1 MKNKITYLLVLI
13 FLSLFFFIMPFS
25 VKPVFATD
33 CTVTSFS
40 HSPDSPVSWGTNV
53 SLSGSGECGGG
64 VRAVRFTIN
73 GESKAETSLPSQNE
87 TWKTNEYAP
96 GTYNVCFEVA
106 GGSNASWDNGAKSCV
121 NYKVIDNTPPTAIPP
136 TEPPIKQCW
145 VDSFAASPNS
155 ASVGSTITLSGSGH
169 CDGGVRA
176 VRFLINGAP
185 FGEFGGP
192 NHSTPWGTSGLSAG
206 TYSIGFQVASGS
218 WKDAAIS
225 YQNVTLYDNEPEP
238 TSPPDLPPTTEQC
251 WVDSFNISPNSGSI
265 GTTFTLSG
273 SGHCS
278 NGVRAVRFL
287 INDKPFGE
295 FSGSNHSTSWG
306 TSDLSA
312 GTYSIGFQVA
322 SGKWKDAAVA
332 YQNVTIYDANQPAPT
347 QSQEIKE
354 PSITRSNGG
363 WQVGAK
369 VGLCAG
375 AQIRSG
381 SGFSYPTHTIIPENN
396 WQVEIIDGPRNSDNV
411 TWWNI
416 SRKNIDGG
424 GTGWIYFEQAG
435 ADGCSS
441 VIDNSS
447 PQNEVQSDGQENNV
461 STKEQAQPEVAQPP
475 SNANDCSAFMSW
487 IGACAQAV
495 ESVPTTQPK
504 ICNPIEVCGFFDL
517 ACHWRNLST
526 EMEKVNNGCSD
537 TPLPLAPTDIPASD
551 QSQTNNSNFSE
562 ENLEAWLKQY
572 SVTLGESYG
581 NGQCKTLANAI
592 VANIPSYGAT
602 GGAKQYIDGHPSTP
616 LLKDIANNVDE
627 CDVILFISPNYLKYS
642 NQLGHTA
649 VVYGKFGDNIYYVE
663 QNNPA
668 GKGVKYSVLSPS
680 NYDDYTYVIQKSCI
694 K

>member
-1 MKNKITYLLVLI
+1 MKIKISIVVLV
-13 FLSLFFFIMPFS
+13 FLSIFFLLTPFS

-33 CTVTSFS
+33 CSVTSFS
-40 HSPDSPVSWGTNV
+40 HSPDSPVTWGTHV

-73 GESKAETSLPSQNE
+73 GESKAEIGSSSQTE

-106 GGSNASWDNGAKSCV
+106 GGSNASWENGAKSCV
-121 NYKVIDNTPPTAIPP
+121 NYKIIDNTPPTDTPP

-145 VDSFAASPNS
+145 VDSFSASPNN
-155 ASVGSTITLSGSGH
+155 ALAGTTITLSGSGH

-176 VRFLINGAP
+176 VRFLINGTP

-192 NHSTPWGTSGLSAG
+192 NHSTPWGTSGLGAG
-206 TYSIGFQVASGS
+206 TYSIGFQVASGN
-218 WKDAAIS
+218 WKDAATS
-225 YQNVTLYDNEPEP
+225 YKNVTLYDNEPEP
-238 TSPPDLPPTTEQC
+238 TTPPVLPPTTEQC
-251 WVDSFNISPNSGSI
+251 RIDAFNISPNSGSI

-273 SGHCS
+273 SGYCDS
-278 NGVRAVRFL
+278 GVRAVRFL

-295 FSGSNHSTSWG
+295 FGGSAHSASWG

-322 SGKWKDAAVA
+322 SGKWKDAVTS
-332 YQNVTIYDANQPAPT
+332 YQSVTIYDGNQPAPT

-354 PSITRSNGG
+354 PPITRSSGG
-363 WQVGAK
+363 WQVGAR

-435 ADGCSS
+435 AGSCSS
-441 VIDNSS
+441 VVDNGA
-447 PQNEVQSDGQENNV
+447 QNEVQSGGQENSV
-461 STKEQAQPEVAQPP
+461 STEEQTQPEA
-475 SNANDCSAFMSW
+475 
-487 IGACAQAV
+487 
-495 ESVPTTQPK
+495 TQPAPNN
-504 ICNPIEVCGFFDL
+504 CGGLFNPCPIYAAGDSPPKMCKPLEDCGFFNF
-517 ACHWRNLST
+517 ACHWRNLLTSWDN
-526 EMEKVNNGCSD
+526 EGCSD
-537 TPLPLAPTDIPASD
+537 APLPPTDIPAPA
-551 QSQTNNSNFSE
+551 QVQTNDNNFSE
-562 ENLEAWLKQY
+562 ANLKAWLEQY
-572 SVTLGESYG
+572 SITLGESYG
-581 NGQCKTLANAI
+581 NGECKTLANAI
-592 VANIPSYGAT
+592 VADVPRYGAT

-616 LLKDIANNVDE
+616 LLKDMANNVDE
-627 CDVILFISPNYLKYS
+627 CDVILFVSPDYLKYS

-649 VVYGKFGDNIYYVE
+649 VVYRKFGDDIYYVE
-663 QNNPA
+663 QNNPE

-680 NYDDYTYVIQKSCI
+680 NYDDYTYIIQKSCI